1 MENYDENKKT
11 GTGEEEYADLEE
23 VPEPFRAAMKARLDA
38 AKSAAAAPGAA
49 QPATEKDFQ
58 FPLQGGSGL
67 GLLLKL
73 LVQTA
78 QQQAGG
84 APDSPDTGEETLFP
98 VQKPAAP
105 EPVAPGAIEPTSN
118 GWVLWAAVIILAAV
132 YFLTKYRTMIITAFS

>member
-1 MENYDENKKT
+1 MENYAENKKT
-11 GTGEEEYADLEE
+11 DTGEEDYLDLEE
-23 VPEPFRAAMKARLDA
+23 VPEPFRAAMKARMDA

-67 GLLLKL
+67 GMLLKL

-84 APDSPDTGEETLFP
+84 APDSPDTGEGASLP
-98 VQKPAAP
+98 VPKPAAP
-105 EPVAPGAIEPTSN
+105 EPVAPGAIEPASN
-118 GWVLWAAVIILAAV
+118 GWVLLAAVIILGAF
-132 YFLTKYRTMIITAFS
+132 YFLAKY